1 MKAYQRLAE
10 VMAQCSWNPKK
21 KWERDTKDSDSW
33 RAMCQKRC
41 HRGEMEEKKGI
52 IFLEPLY
59 PRIPMLKVWQSV

>member
-33 RAMCQKRC
+33 RVMCHVPEEMPQR
-41 HRGEMEEKKGI
+41 RNGGEERHH
-52 IFLEPLY
+52 LP
-59 PRIPMLKVWQSV
+59 